1 MTVKRSDLNSQV
13 TLYNTIRKAVTFT
26 HGAAG
31 GTGTQAPNTASLG
44 NTTLNK
50 ATLTSL
56 QACINNLE
64 TKFSQNCDCLTNPD
78 CCQTCQE
85 TTCQE
90 CQKNT
95 CQSCQS
101 VSCQSNCVCDCNC
114 NCSDSD
120 GS

>member
-1 MTVKRSDLNSQV
+1 MTVKKSDLQTQV
-13 TLYNTIRKAVTFT
+13 DTYNTIRTSVTFT

-31 GTGTQAPNTASLG
+31 GTGTEEADAASLASDAV
-44 NTTLNK
+44 TKVTL
-50 ATLTSL
+50 ASL
-56 QACINNLE
+56 QECINALE
-64 TKFSQNCDCLTNPD
+64 AKFSGNCDCLENLD

-90 CQKNT
+90 CQKT
-95 CQSCQS
+95 LCQSCQS
-101 VSCQSNCVCDCNC
+101 TSCQTNCVCDCNC